1 MLKNRVCLQTFLS
14 CIYIFVKIYIYTHTH
29 MCTPVCCI
37 LASTGIKNFSN
48 LETVSVL
55 KLDVSLIY
63 K

>member
-1 MLKNRVCLQTFLS
+1 
-14 CIYIFVKIYIYTHTH
+14 

-63 K
+63 KQIFFKSCSL

>member
-1 MLKNRVCLQTFLS
+1 M
-14 CIYIFVKIYIYTHTH
+14 CI
-29 MCTPVCCI
+29 PVCCV

-55 KLDVSLIY
+55 KLDVSLTH

>member
-1 MLKNRVCLQTFLS
+1 M
-14 CIYIFVKIYIYTHTH
+14 CIPASIQVYL
-29 MCTPVCCI
+29 CCI

-55 KLDVSLIY
+55 KLDVSLFY